1 MSKVLEVNVDDL
13 YSGGVFSL
21 LKNVIINRDS
31 TINIDI
37 AALEKFEKKE
47 NLDILAEHNC
57 KVHYVG
63 CTGNKILKQLKIY
76 KNLKSL
82 IETETYDCI
91 HIHAD
96 VSNKLLIS
104 GLAAK
109 RAGARKIILHSHASG
124 VDGKY
129 RKMKLLIHKVCRCF
143 LKYIGTDFVACS
155 DLAAFWMFKNISLNH
170 ITIINNGVDLEKF
183 RFNVEMRYEMR
194 KKLNIRDNEL
204 VIGHVGRFAYQKNHE
219 YLVTL
224 FSALKLIRPDAS
236 SIGNMTDEE
245 LNVIIKDINAFDY
258 VSMRE
263 KVSSARLEQL
273 LHKSI
278 KTVLDPTFLLKNNE
292 WISKLKLHKK
302 EEEKYIL
309 YYSLLGIK
317 PLKQMAQ
324 ILKIVAQNKKA
335 KLRIITPFAY
345 LNIND
350 EVIEIHPE
358 YGPIEFLESIYNAQA
373 VYTNSYHGTI
383 LSVNLNKDIYSLC
396 EDSGTE
402 FRKTDILKRLGLA
415 DRIIY
420 DPLVLLQ
427 DNFKPIDYDD
437 VNKKISN
444 YREDSILYLKNALS

>member
-124 VDGKY
+124 VDGKH

-224 FSALKLIRPDAS
+224 FSALKLIRPDAKLLLIGEGPYKNYIDQMVCKEHLQNS
-236 SIGNMTDEE
+236 VIFYGTSNQVYNLFQAMDIFVLPSHFEGLPIVGVEAQAAGLPVIFSDQITREAKLIEAVEYLPITSESIGDWIETIEKFSSYKRKDTYNE
-245 LNVIIKDINAFDY
+245 L
-258 VSMRE
+258 
-263 KVSSARLEQL
+263 
-273 LHKSI
+273 H
-278 KTVLDPTFLLKNNE
+278 
-292 WISKLKLHKK
+292 
-302 EEEKYIL
+302 
-309 YYSLLGIK
+309 YY
-317 PLKQMAQ
+317 
-324 ILKIVAQNKKA
+324 
-335 KLRIITPFAY
+335 
-345 LNIND
+345 
-350 EVIEIHPE
+350 
-358 YGPIEFLESIYNAQA
+358 
-373 VYTNSYHGTI
+373 
-383 LSVNLNKDIYSLC
+383 
-396 EDSGTE
+396 
-402 FRKTDILKRLGLA
+402 
-415 DRIIY
+415 
-420 DPLVLLQ
+420 
-427 DNFKPIDYDD
+427 
-437 VNKKISN
+437 
-444 YREDSILYLKNALS
+444 

>member
-21 LKNVIINRDS
+21 LKNVIINCDS

-224 FSALKLIRPDAS
+224 FSALKLIRPDAKLLLIGEGPYKNYIDQMVCKEHLQNS
-236 SIGNMTDEE
+236 VIFYGTSNQVYNLFQAMDIFVLPSHFEGLPIVGVEAQAAGLPVIFSDQITREAKLIEAVEYLPITSESIGDWIETIEKFSSYKRKDTYNE
-245 LNVIIKDINAFDY
+245 LKAKKFDIQDTIISF
-258 VSMRE
+258 
-263 KVSSARLEQL
+263 
-273 LHKSI
+273 
-278 KTVLDPTFLLKNNE
+278 
-292 WISKLKLHKK
+292 LKL
-302 EEEKYIL
+302 Y
-309 YYSLLGIK
+309 
-317 PLKQMAQ
+317 Q
-324 ILKIVAQNKKA
+324 
-335 KLRIITPFAY
+335 
-345 LNIND
+345 
-350 EVIEIHPE
+350 
-358 YGPIEFLESIYNAQA
+358 
-373 VYTNSYHGTI
+373 
-383 LSVNLNKDIYSLC
+383 
-396 EDSGTE
+396 
-402 FRKTDILKRLGLA
+402 
-415 DRIIY
+415 
-420 DPLVLLQ
+420 
-427 DNFKPIDYDD
+427 
-437 VNKKISN
+437 
-444 YREDSILYLKNALS
+444 

>member
-1 MSKVLEVNVDDL
+1 MEIGILTYHAAYNYGSVLQAFATQEIIKQLGYKAEIINYRMDEQKKFYKLYRPYYGIRFFAKDL
-13 YSGGVFSL
+13 MQIPVHSQRMLRAERFEKFFQTYFSL
-21 LKNVIINRDS
+21 S
-31 TINIDI
+31 
-37 AALEKFEKKE
+37 KE
-47 NLDILAEHNC
+47 YSSPNEIYFDWSKYSMIVSGSDQIWNKHSQELEHNSW
-57 KVHYVG
+57 KYMFP
-63 CTGNKILKQLKIY
+63 Y
-76 KNLKSL
+76 
-82 IETETYDCI
+82 
-91 HIHAD
+91 
-96 VSNKLLIS
+96 LLREFQ
-104 GLAAK
+104 G
-109 RAGARKIILHSHASG
+109 RKIS
-124 VDGKY
+124 Y
-129 RKMKLLIHKVCRCF
+129 
-143 LKYIGTDFVACS
+143 
-155 DLAAFWMFKNISLNH
+155 
-170 ITIINNGVDLEKF
+170 
-183 RFNVEMRYEMR
+183 
-194 KKLNIRDNEL
+194 
-204 VIGHVGRFAYQKNHE
+204 
-219 YLVTL
+219 
-224 FSALKLIRPDAS
+224 AS

-317 PLKQMAQ
+317 PLKQMVQ
-324 ILKIVAQNKKA
+324 ILKIVAQNKKN

-345 LNIND
+345 LNLND

-383 LSVNLNKDIYSLC
+383 LSVNFNKDIYSLC

>member
-1 MSKVLEVNVDDL
+1 MIFIQ
-13 YSGGVFSL
+13 GGVFSL

-224 FSALKLIRPDAS
+224 FSALKLIRPDAKLLLIGEGPYKNYIDQMVCKEHLQNS
-236 SIGNMTDEE
+236 VIFYGTSNQVYNLFQAMDIFVLPSHFEGLPIVGVEAQAAGLPVIFSDQITREAKLIEAVEYLPITSESIGDWIETIEKFSSYKRKDTYNE
-245 LNVIIKDINAFDY
+245 LKAKKFDIQDTIISF
-258 VSMRE
+258 
-263 KVSSARLEQL
+263 
-273 LHKSI
+273 
-278 KTVLDPTFLLKNNE
+278 
-292 WISKLKLHKK
+292 LKL
-302 EEEKYIL
+302 Y
-309 YYSLLGIK
+309 
-317 PLKQMAQ
+317 Q
-324 ILKIVAQNKKA
+324 
-335 KLRIITPFAY
+335 
-345 LNIND
+345 
-350 EVIEIHPE
+350 
-358 YGPIEFLESIYNAQA
+358 
-373 VYTNSYHGTI
+373 
-383 LSVNLNKDIYSLC
+383 
-396 EDSGTE
+396 
-402 FRKTDILKRLGLA
+402 
-415 DRIIY
+415 
-420 DPLVLLQ
+420 
-427 DNFKPIDYDD
+427 
-437 VNKKISN
+437 
-444 YREDSILYLKNALS
+444 